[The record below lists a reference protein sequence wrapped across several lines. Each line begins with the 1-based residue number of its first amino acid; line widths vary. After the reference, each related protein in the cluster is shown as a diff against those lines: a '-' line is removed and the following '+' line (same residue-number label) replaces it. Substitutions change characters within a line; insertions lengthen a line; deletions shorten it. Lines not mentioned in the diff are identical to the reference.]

1 MGKVELFK
9 LLFRREYALD
19 LLSQG
24 FVSGFLIVEIFGALR
39 GIVNDLCNLSRFKGI
54 LPTATSSIPLFGPR
68 YLGLTWSTTA
78 PEDCT

>member
-54 LPTATSSIPLFGPR
+54 LLQLLQA
-68 YLGLTWSTTA
+68 YLCLVHA
-78 PEDCT
+78 ILA